1 MTGMHIEF
9 YFCNKNHLDIITY
22 PRKLDAGKWFFHQS
36 GVDLTFN
43 SSYEGHEKAINTSS
57 DFYYGGILI
66 RDIVKR
72 SDMEKKYGGPYK
84 CEWELFD
91 FLEAFSP
98 TSQVPYLEK
107 NSQSFGINIEE
118 YKIKREFSY
127 DGQKVRTKYN
137 ELYNYYYPKINLS
150 EKTFVEFLD
159 NINYGFNIFKALTN
173 KNKIMEL
180 NTDIYT
186 KLHKNLVYSRID
198 NEHIIN
204 DLYHDEVS
212 ILKIKTSHL
221 ILESNKSISSLF
233 KVLNDINNNY
243 FVCDFKD
250 KEFFFVKEITNLIKN

>member
-1 MTGMHIEF
+1 METKSNTQDENLQNLLSSLNANSSKDNIVATFEKIAKKLLNNYHIKKGEEEYYFMHIEF

-72 SDMEKKYGGPYK
+72 SDMEKKFGGPYK

-159 NINYGFNIFKALTN
+159 NINYGFKVNRDILKSKLNVVFPDNQTN
-173 KNKIMEL
+173 KI
-180 NTDIYT
+180 
-186 KLHKNLVYSRID
+186 
-198 NEHIIN
+198 
-204 DLYHDEVS
+204 
-212 ILKIKTSHL
+212 
-221 ILESNKSISSLF
+221 
-233 KVLNDINNNY
+233 
-243 FVCDFKD
+243 
-250 KEFFFVKEITNLIKN
+250 